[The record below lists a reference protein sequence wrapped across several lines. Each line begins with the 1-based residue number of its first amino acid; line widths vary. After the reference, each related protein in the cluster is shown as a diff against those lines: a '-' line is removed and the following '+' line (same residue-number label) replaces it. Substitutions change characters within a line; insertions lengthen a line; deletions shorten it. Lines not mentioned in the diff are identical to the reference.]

1 MANDQ
6 CRRVPGAWGRSLLRV
21 QRLAG
26 ALLAVCLLA
35 GCHLPSTIEA
45 KRVVRFAVLPAYSL
59 EVMAK
64 RYAPFMDYLTRETG
78 FRMEFVSS
86 LSYSHYL
93 GVVEDSGVDFGFQ
106 NPFVF
111 QILRKTRAAY
121 PVAQVVGP
129 GGSFVERGIIVT
141 HADSGIREIGQLTGK
156 RIMATSKHA
165 LVGYLAQASRIA
177 EAGVLPDRDVRII
190 RGGRQDELLV
200 KLLLGRKVDAAFV
213 REGALKAVEGSADLT
228 RIRIIGT
235 TDFFPTWCLAAFP
248 ETDPAVVA
256 KVQEA
261 VLKLR
266 AGNPE
271 HARILEAIGA
281 VGFVPAAPEDF
292 QKVAELVE
300 ALRLPL

>member
-1 MANDQ
+1 
-6 CRRVPGAWGRSLLRV
+6 LRV

-129 GGSFVERGIIVT
+129 GGSLVERGIIVT

-156 RIMATSKHA
+156 RIMATSKSA
-165 LVGYLAQASRIA
+165 LVGYLAQAKRLV
-177 EAGVLPDRDVRII
+177 EAGVQPERDVRII
-190 RGGRQDELLV
+190 RGGRQDELLMR
-200 KLLLGRKVDAAFV
+200 LLLKGKVDAVFV
-213 REGALKAVEGSADLT
+213 REAALKVVEGSADLA

-248 ETDPAVVA
+248 ETDPTVVS

-261 VLKLR
+261 VLKLT
-266 AGNPE
+266 AENPE
-271 HARILEAIGA
+271 HAVILEVMGAIRFA
-281 VGFVPAAPEDF
+281 VTDPEQYQMVLDV
-292 QKVAELVE
+292 VA
-300 ALRLPL
+300 ALRVPL

>member
-1 MANDQ
+1 M
-6 CRRVPGAWGRSLLRV
+6 RL
-21 QRLAG
+21 QRLLG
-26 ALLAVCLLA
+26 AVLGTLLLAGLLA
-35 GCHLPSTIEA
+35 GCHLYGTSEA
-45 KRVVRFAVLPAYSL
+45 KKVVRIAVLPAYSL

-129 GGSFVERGIIVT
+129 GGSLVERGVIVT
-141 HADSGIREIGQLTGK
+141 HVDSGIREIAQLTGK
-156 RIMATSKHA
+156 RILVTSKHA
-165 LVGYLAQASRIA
+165 LAGYLAQASRLA
-177 EAGVLPDRDVRII
+177 EAGVLPDRNARII

-200 KLLLGRKVDAAFV
+200 KLLLDRKVDAAFV
-213 REGALKAVEGSADLT
+213 REGALKMVEGSVDLG

-248 ETDPAVVA
+248 ETDPTVVS
-256 KVQEA
+256 KVREA
-261 VLKLR
+261 VLKLT
-266 AGNPE
+266 AENPE
-271 HARILEAIGA
+271 HTSILEA
-281 VGFVPAAPEDF
+281 VGGIRFVVADPEQY
-292 QKVAELVE
+292 QKVLDLV
-300 ALRLPL
+300 ARLGVPL

>member
-1 MANDQ
+1 M
-6 CRRVPGAWGRSLLRV
+6 RL
-21 QRLAG
+21 QRLLG
-26 ALLAVCLLA
+26 AVLGTMLLAGLLA
-35 GCHLPSTIEA
+35 GCHLLGTPAPE
-45 KRVVRFAVLPAYSL
+45 KVVRIAVLPAYSL

-86 LSYSHYL
+86 LSYGHYL

-129 GGSFVERGIIVT
+129 GGSLVERGVVVT
-141 HADSGIREIGQLTGK
+141 RVDSDIREIAQLTGK
-156 RIMATSKHA
+156 RIMASSKLA
-165 LVGYLAQASRIA
+165 LVGYLAQASLLA
-177 EAGVLPDRDVRII
+177 SAGVVPDRNVRII

-200 KLLLGRKVDAAFV
+200 KLLLDRKADAAFV
-213 REGALKAVEGSADLT
+213 REGALKTVEGSVDLS

-235 TDFFPTWCLAAFP
+235 TDFFPNWCLAAFP
-248 ETDPAVVA
+248 ETDPTVVS

-261 VLKLR
+261 ILKLT
-266 AGNPE
+266 AENPE
-271 HARILEAIGA
+271 QASILEPMGA
-281 VGFVPAAPEDF
+281 VRFVVPDPEQYRKVLDLVAALG
-292 QKVAELVE
+292 V
-300 ALRLPL
+300 PL